1 MKTLKTIFILFVV
14 ACAAISCT
22 KTITPVLPDNGT
34 QLVIEGVVSDT
45 TGPYH
50 VNISKTVN
58 FYADNVDPSVSGA
71 TVTITDVTSGIT
83 DNLSETSAGVYTTHT
98 IVGAY
103 GHLYRMTAFVNGKTY
118 TATSTMPQLVKIDS
132 VSFDYSDKKQI
143 RPVAWYQ
150 DPAQF
155 TNYYKY
161 SLTVNDVRLK
171 RFSTFEDR
179 LSNGRY
185 IRDKADVDTMEIKNH
200 NVVKFS
206 LVGIDVGAYTF
217 LSEAADVAYNN
228 SSLAAPATPVSNIS
242 GGCVGY
248 FSAQTVSSATGTASY

>member
-1 MKTLKTIFILFVV
+1 MKNLKNIFVL
-14 ACAAISCT
+14 AAAAIAMAACQ
-22 KTITPVLPDNGT
+22 KTITPTLNSSGPK
-34 QLVIEGVVSDT
+34 LVIEGIVSDT

-50 VNISKTVN
+50 VSISNTVG
-58 FYADNVDPSVSGA
+58 FYADNVYPNVSGA
-71 TVTITDVTSGIT
+71 SVTITDVTSGIT
-83 DNLSETSAGVYTTHT
+83 DKLTETSAGIYTTHT
-98 IVGAY
+98 ITGAY
-103 GHLYRMTAFVNGKTY
+103 GHLYSMTAIVDGKTY
-118 TATSTMPQLVKIDS
+118 TATSTMPQPVKIDS

-155 TNYYKY
+155 KNHYKY
-161 SLTVNDVRLK
+161 SLTVNGVHLK
-171 RFSTFEDR
+171 RFSTFDDR

-206 LVGIDVGAYTF
+206 LVGIDEGAYTF
-217 LSEAADVAYNN
+217 LSRAADVAYNN
-228 SSLAAPATPVSNIS
+228 GSVASPATPTSNIT

-248 FSAQTVSSATGTASY
+248 FSAQTVSSATGTTSY